1 MEPLF
6 GRVIWTNRK
15 AQGPNSQLQ
24 VGKVRQGRTHQR
36 LTTPERQRA
45 SFSSSRGSLLDLLKP
60 LDMVG
65 SPRHSATTAVLQQ

>member
-24 VGKVRQGRTHQR
+24 VGKARHGRTHQS
-36 LTTPERQRA
+36 LTTPESPRA

-60 LDMVG
+60 IDMIG
-65 SPRHSATTAVLQQ
+65 SPRHSATTAVMQQ